1 MASMTDLVSEG
12 LKYPFNDMKKL
23 LTFGVLFTLLSVIS
37 FGIGVKSVDFI
48 RAVENTPGRFT
59 SIVHSGFPSND
70 IYIILLLTL
79 ISFIIT
85 LLIMGYQYNVIKF
98 SIAKNNDLPE
108 FGVLNLLKN
117 GIKYFIVS
125 FIYNIIPTI
134 VLIAGMELLSI
145 NNGDYLVSIIAF
157 ILFIICNFLLI
168 MALTNMVDADK
179 FIKAFD
185 LREIVDKIAGL
196 GWIKYIGLILFTF
209 FIYMIIM
216 IATSMI
222 MMFISIFLA
231 MAFEQMLF
239 IFAVITLIEGLFISP
254 YISIFFHRVYGSVY
268 REAIG

>member
-1 MASMTDLVSEG
+1 
-12 LKYPFNDMKKL
+12 
-23 LTFGVLFTLLSVIS
+23 
-37 FGIGVKSVDFI
+37 
-48 RAVENTPGRFT
+48 
-59 SIVHSGFPSND
+59 
-70 IYIILLLTL
+70 
-79 ISFIIT
+79 
-85 LLIMGYQYNVIKF
+85 
-98 SIAKNNDLPE
+98 
-108 FGVLNLLKN
+108 
-117 GIKYFIVS
+117 
-125 FIYNIIPTI
+125 
-134 VLIAGMELLSI
+134 MELLSI

-179 FIKAFD
+179 FTKAFD

-209 FIYMIIM
+209 FIYIIIM

-222 MMFISIFLA
+222 MMFISIFLV